1 MLKLILIIG
10 WSLILKWENVI
21 IFLSNKSLLL
31 NPKLGLCV
39 WDKVGAHRGCRKCI
53 YEREVCLIKWRT
65 LMWGDNFCSQ
75 SSSFSVIISAKTRP
89 SRAWHVGPLELTF
102 FYDVDDLWIE
112 PRQAEILA
120 WYHFIAAPCLL
131 PWNCPQKNDGLKASQ
146 KEVFCY
152 MRWQSN
158 HIYVH

>member
-21 IFLSNKSLLL
+21 IVLSNKSLLL

-39 WDKVGAHRGCRKCI
+39 WDKVGAHRGWRKCI

-75 SSSFSVIISAKTRP
+75 SSSFSVIISAKSRP
-89 SRAWHVGPLELTF
+89 NRAWYVWPLKLTF
-102 FYDVDDLWIE
+102 LWCRLFMDRTKTNRNIGLISLNCCSLFVSSVRSSNSHPDL
-112 PRQAEILA
+112 
-120 WYHFIAAPCLL
+120 LL
-131 PWNCPQKNDGLKASQ
+131 IHPTTTHPLFQ
-146 KEVFCY
+146 
-152 MRWQSN
+152 
-158 HIYVH
+158 I